1 MPKLKVYM
9 DTSVL
14 GAIYDVEDPYRVEVT
29 KKLINILKTREE
41 FNPYISNI
49 VIEEIE
55 KAPSDIK
62 KGLKET
68 MNEIPAEILYETD
81 ACAELVSEY
90 LKKRIIPGRYRDDA
104 RHIAIAVINDIDVIA
119 TWNCRHMANIR
130 RKRMI
135 NAVNMMLGYRQ
146 VEIVTPLEV
155 VGYD

>member
-1 MPKLKVYM
+1 
-9 DTSVL
+9 
-14 GAIYDVEDPYRVEVT
+14 
-29 KKLINILKTREE
+29 
-41 FNPYISNI
+41 
-49 VIEEIE
+49 
-55 KAPSDIK
+55 
-62 KGLKET
+62 

-81 ACAELVSEY
+81 TCAELVSEY
-90 LKKRIIPGRYRDDA
+90 LKKRIIPRRYRDDA